1 MSVTISKALADAL
14 AAGAAVV
21 NESYGPGDEIV
32 SFGDGTGTGSTDE
45 IVAAAGTPFSGF
57 HVGDMVTVMTES
69 GTNDGTYEILDITD
83 AGAQIEVAAGS
94 FTTEAAAT
102 AGMATIATARGHSVK
117 DVLKFSVLRV
127 YSGARPASPEEA
139 EAGTLLGTF
148 TNNSG
153 AFTGG
158 QDTNGLLLA
167 GVVDGKLSK
176 DANQVW
182 SCVVANTGTATWARL
197 YDNAFNT
204 GADGGEAYRRIDM
217 DVGASGELVIGTSFI
232 AGKTK
237 TIDDFD
243 ITLPLS

>member
-127 YSGARPASPEEA
+127 YSGVRPASPEEA
-139 EAGTLLGTF
+139 ESGTLLGTF

-158 QDTNGLLLA
+158 QDTNGLLFA
-167 GVVDGKLSK
+167 GVVDGKLSR

-182 SCVVANTGTATWARL
+182 SCVVANTG
-197 YDNAFNT
+197 
-204 GADGGEAYRRIDM
+204 
-217 DVGASGELVIGTSFI
+217 
-232 AGKTK
+232 
-237 TIDDFD
+237 
-243 ITLPLS
+243 

>member
-102 AGMATIATARGHSVK
+102 AGMATIATARGHS
-117 DVLKFSVLRV
+117 LRDIFKYGILDI
-127 YSGARPASPEEA
+127 YSGARPASPETT
-139 EAGTLLGTF
+139 EAGTLLCSITES
-148 TNNSG
+148 SG
-153 AFTGG
+153 AFSA
-158 QDTNGLLLA
+158 DADANGLLFDA
-167 GVVDGKLSK
+167 VVDGVLSK
-176 DANQVW
+176 DASQTW
-182 SCVVANTGTATWARL
+182 SGVCAETGTATWARL
-197 YDNAFNT
+197 YDNGYNT
-204 GADGGEAYRRIDM
+204 GADAGEAYIRLDL
-217 DVGASGELVIGTSFI
+217 DVGLAGDLVISPSFTS
-232 AGKTK
+232 GKTK
-237 TIDDFD
+237 TIDEFD